1 MRLLVLVL
9 FAASLTF
16 EAAPTF
22 GQEAPAQEAPA
33 PAPDAR
39 TNPAKCTVAGTVLR
53 KGSDEPIHFA
63 RVTLTSTADEGN
75 KLHAVTGV
83 DGKFAIKDVP
93 PGEYQ
98 LTAVRNGYVDES
110 YGARHLLD
118 PGVPFTVS
126 AAKPPDNLL
135 FRLTPAS
142 VITGH
147 VRDENGEPLVGAHVT
162 ALVTR
167 FSDGKR
173 ALVPVGQA
181 PVNDLGEY
189 RIFGLPPGKYLLSA
203 GFNGFNSR
211 AFVMGSG
218 FVDAQGNYEER
229 EGLVTTYYPGT
240 TDPSQAAAVNVDAG
254 AEARSVDFSIQPT
267 GTFHVRGH
275 LLGIPKDATF
285 SGTVLLRSANGR
297 LATVLPEKQGTIGD
311 KDGSFDIGE
320 VASGSYEIVAVQL
333 TGENPRMAHRPV
345 EVNGADVDGIDLTF
359 QPTATI
365 QGHLRWED
373 KPAVAE
379 EPIQV
384 MLELE
389 ETVLGGE
396 PLMAPVQPDGSFEL
410 KYVATDAY
418 GVNISGTTPDAY
430 LKSAYYG
437 STNAINEFHPAA
449 GSDATL
455 ELVVSA
461 RGAHIQGTVMNSD
474 SLPVAGVWVALI
486 PEEASGKLRRLFQS
500 TRTGANG
507 KFEFRGLAPGTYSL
521 YSWDNV
527 EEHEWDDPEFLKPFK
542 TKSAS
547 VTVAEGE
554 NKSLDLTLIQTQSE
568 AEARQ

>member
-1 MRLLVLVL
+1 MRLLVLAL
-9 FAASLTF
+9 FAASLTL
-16 EAAPTF
+16 EPAPMF
-22 GQEAPAQEAPA
+22 GQETSGSETSAQEAPA
-33 PAPDAR
+33 PAPDAT
-39 TNPAKCTVAGTVLR
+39 TNPAKSTVAGTVLR
-53 KGSDEPIHFA
+53 KGTDEPIHFA
-63 RVTLTSTADEGN
+63 RVILTSTAEEGN
-75 KLHAVTGV
+75 KLNAVTGV
-83 DGKFAIKDVP
+83 DGKFAIKNVP
-93 PGEYQ
+93 PGEYV
-98 LTAVRNGYVDES
+98 LTVVRNGYVDES

-118 PGVPFTVS
+118 PSVPFTVS

-147 VRDENGEPLVGAHVT
+147 VRDENGEPLMGAHVT
-162 ALVTR
+162 ALLTR
-167 FSDGKR
+167 FLDGKR
-173 ALVPVGQA
+173 SLVPVGEA

-203 GFNGFNSR
+203 GFNG
-211 AFVMGSG
+211 AFVMDG
-218 FVDAQGNYEER
+218 FKGAQGNHEER

-240 TDPSQAAAVNVDAG
+240 TDPSQAAAVSVDAG
-254 AEARSVDFSIQPT
+254 AEARSMDFSIQPA
-267 GTFHVRGH
+267 GIFHVRGH
-275 LLGIPKDATF
+275 VLGINAHV
-285 SGTVLLRSANGR
+285 SGFVVLKSANGR
-297 LATVLPEKQGTIGD
+297 LTAALPEKQVAIGD

-320 VASGSYEIVAVQL
+320 VAPGSYEVIAMDYNDA
-333 TGENPRMAHRPV
+333 NPRMANRPV
-345 EVNGADVDGIDLTF
+345 EVNGADVDGVDLTF

-365 QGHLRWED
+365 QGHLRWDD

-396 PLMAPVQPDGSFEL
+396 QLMAPVQPDGSFEL

-418 GVNISGTTPDAY
+418 GVNISGTAPDAY

-437 STNAINEFHPAA
+437 STNAMNEFHPAA

-486 PEEASGKLRRLFQS
+486 PEEASGKLKRLFQS

-507 KFEFRGLAPGTYSL
+507 KFEFRGVAPGTYSL

-542 TKSAS
+542 TKSTS

-554 NKSLDLTLIQTQSE
+554 SKSVDLTLIQTQGE